1 MKLEYVWIIMN
12 PCKQFNNCEAKIKSN
27 LCLASPETV
36 VILCNKRIK
45 EQRRIRERNILIQRI
60 LNKKENYARS

>member
-1 MKLEYVWIIMN
+1 MN
-12 PCKQFNNCEAKIKSN
+12 PCKQFNNCEEKIRSN

-45 EQRRIRERNILIQRI
+45 ERCRIRERNATIQGI
-60 LNKKENYARS
+60 LNKKENYDSTRLSSRR